1 MTEKVLNKN
10 KAKLLLMIMT
20 RKIFHM
26 TMLIMKKMTM
36 KYFHMTMMIMKK
48 MTKLNRSE
56 NYMFCMSWLK
66 QQQQQQQVQKLYVL
80 QCICQKIVQ
89 KDTNI
94 LLQKRIKERDA
105 SANSSKYIPPKY
117 ICKLVSNSYKKTKWG
132 ESWLCIS
139 KL

>member
-1 MTEKVLNKN
+1 MNMTEKVLNKN

-48 MTKLNRSE
+48 MTKVDRFE

-66 QQQQQQQVQKLYVL
+66 QQQHQQQL
-80 QCICQKIVQ
+80 QYMCQKFCTK

-132 ESWLCIS
+132 ESWLYIS